1 MKLKKH
7 RIFEKMQNGY
17 VLCKLKSN
25 AFPNFYYLYD
35 AIKGH
40 CIDDIDMRSVHS
52 ILKMCKVNSKGD
64 YELNQI
70 FK

>member
-1 MKLKKH
+1 
-7 RIFEKMQNGY
+7 
-17 VLCKLKSN
+17 
-25 AFPNFYYLYD
+25 LYD

-40 CIDDIDMRSVHS
+40 CIDDIDMRSVPS

-64 YELNQI
+64 YELQQI